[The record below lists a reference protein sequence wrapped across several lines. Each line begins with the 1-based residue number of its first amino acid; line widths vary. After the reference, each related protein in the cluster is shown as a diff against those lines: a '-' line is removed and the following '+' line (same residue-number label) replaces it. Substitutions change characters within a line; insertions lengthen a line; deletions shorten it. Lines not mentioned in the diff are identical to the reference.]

1 MHHLLSFVDQ
11 FKINLVIGFGSSFTG
26 KKKGLTKAKDIDLI
40 IVSDNFRSMSLQKRK
55 ELIVENLGKKTDLIL
70 LTTQEYTH
78 LLEHPYS
85 IVNVALKEGRIL
97 FDSKR

>member
-1 MHHLLSFVDQ
+1 MHPLSFLDQ

-26 KKKGLTKAKDIDLI
+26 QKKGLTAAKDIDLI
-40 IVSDNFRSMSLQKRK
+40 IVSNFFQSMSLQKRK
-55 ELIVENLGKKTDLIL
+55 EMIVEDLGKKIDPIL
-70 LTTQEYTH
+70 LTTQEYTQ
-78 LLEHPYS
+78 LLEHPQS